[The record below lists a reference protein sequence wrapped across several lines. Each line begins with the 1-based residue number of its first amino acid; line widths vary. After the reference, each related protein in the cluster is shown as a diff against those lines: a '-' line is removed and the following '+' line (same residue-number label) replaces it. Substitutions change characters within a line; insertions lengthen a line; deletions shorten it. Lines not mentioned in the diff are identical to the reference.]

1 MKFKNLVKIS
11 LLFVALNFQACSYVN
26 TEKIGRV
33 LSTDYYELD
42 TTPKDSTFYLCEE
55 NKEFYLREI
64 PGVDEKNDKWLI
76 LKYMEYRLKYI
87 DDATYQNDML
97 ILKFSNSEANVK
109 TLTEQDNKDLIFTNC
124 NPVRSK

>member
-1 MKFKNLVKIS
+1 MKFKNLVKIN
-11 LLFVALNFQACSYVN
+11 LFFVALNFQACSYVN

-42 TTPKDSTFYLCEE
+42 TTPKDSTLYQCEE

-64 PGVDEKNDKWLI
+64 PGVDKKNDKWII
-76 LKYMEYRLKYI
+76 LKNIEYRLNYI
-87 DDATYQNDML
+87 DDVTYQNDML
-97 ILKFSNSEANVK
+97 MLKFSNSEANVK